1 MGTARK
7 AGLRPL
13 LVVLHRWLGLGTALF
28 LMLAGLTGALIAWD
42 HELDSRLNPAM
53 FRQVGEGALHTPLAL
68 ATALEAADPRIQVRY
83 LPLALEPGHSLCLF
97 VDPRPGQ
104 TLEVSQLCLDP
115 ASGAITGQ
123 RLWGAPV
130 LDRLHLMPFI
140 YKLHYSLHL
149 PALGGFEAGIWLM
162 GLVGMVWVL
171 DSLVALVLSFPT
183 RAGWRKSFAFRWKE
197 GGYRFQFDLHR
208 SGGVWLFPLLL
219 VLATTSVAMNLGEQ
233 VMKPLVGWFSPLTP
247 SPLQRTPPATT
258 EPPMSREQA
267 VALARQEARR
277 RGWPQ
282 AAGGLFHM
290 APAGVYGVGFFAPG
304 DDHGDGSLGNAWL
317 YLDDRSGQLL
327 GVQVPGEGSAGDVFM
342 QSMFPLHSGRI
353 LGLPGRVLVSALGVG
368 VAGLGLT
375 GLIIWARK
383 RRARRGAA

>member
-1 MGTARK
+1 MARK
-7 AGLRPL
+7 AYLRPL
-13 LVVLHRWLGLGTALF
+13 LVLIHRWFGLGSALF

-42 HELDSRLNPAM
+42 HPLDSSLNPAM
-53 FRQVGEGALHTPLAL
+53 FRHTSVGPERTPLAL
-68 ATALEAADPRIQVRY
+68 AAALEAADPRLSVRY
-83 LPLALEPGHSLCLF
+83 MPLAAEPGHTVCMF

-104 TLEVSQLCLDP
+104 VLDFNQVCLDP
-115 ASGAITGQ
+115 VTGAVTGQ
-123 RLWGAPV
+123 RQWGALA

-149 PALGGFEAGIWLM
+149 PALGGVEAGIWLM
-162 GLVGMVWVL
+162 GLVGMLWVV
-171 DSLVALVLSFPT
+171 DSLVALVLSFPSW
-183 RAGWRKSFAFRWKE
+183 AAWRKSFAFRWRE
-197 GGYRFQFDLHR
+197 GGYRLQFDLHR

-247 SPLQRTPPATT
+247 SPLLRTPSVVAVGA
-258 EPPMSREQA
+258 PMSRAEA
-267 VALARQEARR
+267 VALAQAEARQ
-277 RGWPQ
+277 RGWP
-282 AAGGLFHM
+282 APPGGLFHM
-290 APAGVYGVGFFAPG
+290 APAGVYGIGFFAPG
-304 DDHGDGSLGNAWL
+304 DDHGDGGLGNAWL
-317 YLDDRSGQLL
+317 YLDDHSGTLVGQ
-327 GVQVPGEGSAGDVFM
+327 VVPGEGSAGDVFM

-353 LGLPGRVLVSALGVG
+353 LGLAGQILVSLLGLA